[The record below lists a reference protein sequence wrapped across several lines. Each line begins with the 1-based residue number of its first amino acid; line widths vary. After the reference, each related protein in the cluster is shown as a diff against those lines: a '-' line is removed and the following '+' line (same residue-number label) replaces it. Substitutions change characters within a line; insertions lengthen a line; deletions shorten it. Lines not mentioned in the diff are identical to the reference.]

1 MTTAQLYAGQ
11 TVAPNVLLDEKTQVI
26 VSSEEAPE
34 PLLGEGAEKSN
45 YLVVSPY
52 KEQEH
57 LLDLRTLDE
66 ENALLAQALVHLKCL
81 RPDYATAPYTETFD
95 WALVMNELEKMVGQQ
110 GYQWKGSSWY
120 IVVFRSQIPP
130 TTTYAELGMLDKAAH
145 AEATASGGFLK

>member
-1 MTTAQLYAGQ
+1 MATAQVYAGQ
-11 TVAPNVLLDEKTQVI
+11 TVAPNVLLDEKTEVI
-26 VSSEEAPE
+26 VSSQEIPEA
-34 PLLGEGAEKSN
+34 LLGEGAEKSD

-52 KEQEH
+52 REQEH

-66 ENALLAQALVHLKCL
+66 ENTLLAQALVHFKCL

-95 WALVMNELEKMVGQQ
+95 WTLVMNELAKLVGQQ
-110 GYQWKGSSWY
+110 GHPWKESSWY